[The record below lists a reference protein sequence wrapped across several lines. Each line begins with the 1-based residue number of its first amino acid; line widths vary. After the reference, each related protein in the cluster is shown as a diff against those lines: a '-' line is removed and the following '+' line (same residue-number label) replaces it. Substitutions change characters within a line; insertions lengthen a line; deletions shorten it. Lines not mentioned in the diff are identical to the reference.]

1 MALRFGW
8 FRLDLHSSRVCGAHS
23 QSFFC
28 CGGSSSADT
37 PVRVASGY
45 STSVK
50 LVAPTGT
57 AVEMGTDLNR
67 LVSRQG
73 QCQPQEEP
81 RPAAKFQAED
91 NISPGV
97 YNPAEE
103 EPIMKALHT
112 LDTRTLLMSTALL
125 ISRGKYHSYF
135 ILSPLSQG
143 ATLRPSPPPVVGEL
157 GRCIPTKH
165 WKSCSET
172 SSRKPKGHLIKGPME
187 AWLGC
192 PSCCSECRY
201 MVMTFLEVQ
210 VGTC

>member
-1 MALRFGW
+1 MWGSFSKFLLLWGVFKCRHPCESGFW
-8 FRLDLHSSRVCGAHS
+8 LLNFREARGPYRDSCGNGDRS
-23 QSFFC
+23 QQA
-28 CGGSSSADT
+28 GEQAG
-37 PVRVASGY
+37 PV
-45 STSVK
+45 
-50 LVAPTGT
+50 PTT
-57 AVEMGTDLNR
+57 
-67 LVSRQG
+67 
-73 QCQPQEEP
+73 EEP

-157 GRCIPTKH
+157 GRCIPTKP

-192 PSCCSECRY
+192 PSSCSECRY
-201 MVMTFLEVQ
+201 MAMTFLEVQ